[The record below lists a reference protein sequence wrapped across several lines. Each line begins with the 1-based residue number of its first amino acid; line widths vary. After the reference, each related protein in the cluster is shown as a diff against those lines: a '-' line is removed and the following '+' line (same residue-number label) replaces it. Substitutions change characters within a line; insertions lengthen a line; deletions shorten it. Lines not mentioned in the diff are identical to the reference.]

1 MINGLEFS
9 KFFSYFCTNMLL
21 NLHTRLSKYSLK
33 LLVAALFL
41 GFAGFAGAS
50 MGGEKK
56 NKKTTKATEEF
67 IPIRT
72 TAGFTLKAGPSYKGS
87 LGFNSSK
94 TNNGTLA
101 INTLVTY
108 QKGNTTYIM
117 PYNSRISVGKP
128 VPCNS
133 STQMVNLKVRINK

>member
-1 MINGLEFS
+1 
-9 KFFSYFCTNMLL
+9 MLL
-21 NLHTRLSKYSLK
+21 NLHTRISKHRLK

-41 GFAGFAGAS
+41 SITGLAGAS

-56 NKKTTKATEEF
+56 AKKAAKATEEF
-67 IPIRT
+67 VPIRT

-94 TNNGTLA
+94 SANGKLS

-117 PYNSRISVGKP
+117 PYNSRINVAKTGN
-128 VPCNS
+128 CNS
-133 STQMVNLKVRINK
+133 STQMLNLKVRIHK

>member
-1 MINGLEFS
+1 
-9 KFFSYFCTNMLL
+9 MLL
-21 NLHTRLSKYSLK
+21 NFHTKLTKHRLK

-41 GFAGFAGAS
+41 GVAGLAVAS

-56 NKKTTKATEEF
+56 ARKASKATEHF
-67 IPIRT
+67 VPIRT

-87 LGFNSSK
+87 LGLNSSK
-94 TNNGTLA
+94 STSGTLS

-117 PYNSRISVGKP
+117 PYNSRVSVAKTT
-128 VPCNS
+128 PCNT
-133 STQMVNLKVRINK
+133 STQMLNLKVRINK

>member
-1 MINGLEFS
+1 
-9 KFFSYFCTNMLL
+9 MLL
-21 NLHTRLSKYSLK
+21 NLHTRISKYSLK
-33 LLVAALFL
+33 LLVAAVFL
-41 GFAGFAGAS
+41 SVTGLAVAS

-56 NKKTTKATEEF
+56 AKKASKATEDF
-67 IPIRT
+67 VPIRT

-94 TNNGTLA
+94 VTNGTLS

-117 PYNSRISVGKP
+117 PYNSRISVGKTT
-128 VPCNS
+128 PCNS
-133 STQMVNLKVRINK
+133 STQMLNLKVRINK